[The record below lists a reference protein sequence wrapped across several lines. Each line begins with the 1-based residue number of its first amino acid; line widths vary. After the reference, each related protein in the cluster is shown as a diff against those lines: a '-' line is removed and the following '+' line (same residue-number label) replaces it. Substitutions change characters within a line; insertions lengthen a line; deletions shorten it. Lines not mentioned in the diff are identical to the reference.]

1 MKLENIDK
9 HTLFHHLKTS
19 TGIMDLSR
27 KISFRLK
34 PRNVI
39 QLNKKFNIDIR
50 KVLNDNLNRQL
61 QKQKEDFLNKIV
73 ICDNCGR

>member
-9 HTLFHHLKTS
+9 HTLLYHLKTS
-19 TGIMDLSR
+19 TRIMDLSR

-50 KVLNDNLNRQL
+50 KVLDDNLNKQL
-61 QKQKEDFLNKIV
+61 QK
-73 ICDNCGR
+73 